1 MRGVIEMSLIVWC
14 LRTGYVVSN
23 SFEHA
28 KLCLTVGE
36 LKDVCD
42 GCAELDVVAAV
53 PPVRLN

>member
-1 MRGVIEMSLIVWC
+1 MEMSLIVSC

-28 KLCLTVGE
+28 KWCLTVGE
-36 LKDVCD
+36 LKEVCD
-42 GCAELDVVAAV
+42 GSAELEVVAAV

>member
-1 MRGVIEMSLIVWC
+1 MEMSLIVSC

-28 KLCLTVGE
+28 KWCLTVGE
-36 LKDVCD
+36 LKEVCD

-53 PPVRLN
+53 PPVTLN